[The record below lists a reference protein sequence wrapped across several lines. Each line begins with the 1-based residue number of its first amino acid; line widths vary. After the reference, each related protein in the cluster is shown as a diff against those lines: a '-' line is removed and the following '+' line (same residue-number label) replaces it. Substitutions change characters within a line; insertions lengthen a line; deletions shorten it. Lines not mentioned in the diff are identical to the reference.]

1 MPPPCKMPLQGIPGQ
16 GEGRREG
23 EGEGGGGEGE
33 GTGGD
38 LPEHPPSGMT
48 AVMATAAMWERSS
61 CGQMIIFLVV
71 IIIII
76 IICSRA
82 APSTVLPAQVK
93 SLRAPW
99 VKGSSQDT
107 SDPAWDHPDVQCASQ
122 SQALSVCSYRH
133 LQKVSYLTY
142 R

>member
-1 MPPPCKMPLQGIPGQ
+1 MPLKGIPGQ

-23 EGEGGGGEGE
+23 EGGGGERE

-38 LPEHPPSGMT
+38 LPEHPPLEMT

-76 IICSRA
+76 CSRA
-82 APSTVLPAQVK
+82 APRTVLPAQVK

-122 SQALSVCSYRH
+122 SQALSVCSHRH